1 MGLITSLL
9 TLPLA
14 PVRATVA
21 LAEQIR
27 KQAEAE
33 FYDPARIRLQLEEI
47 DLLRSSGELTDEE
60 AEALEEALI
69 ARLLIAG
76 DRHDREA

>member
-1 MGLITSLL
+1 MGLITNLL

-27 KQAEAE
+27 KQAERE
-33 FYDPARIRLQLEEI
+33 HYDPARIRVQLEEI
-47 DLLRSSGELTDEE
+47 DLLRSSGELSDDE
-60 AEALEEALI
+60 ADALEEDLI

-76 DRHDREA
+76 DRHDREE